1 MLSSEIKCIL
11 SEVPAMALLWKKKG
25 GWGNINRCFFIY
37 TFMSRIPSICMQ
49 LGYKFLKHT
58 SRYLNFSLWF
68 KLLLIIHKISLVED
82 MFIVWLLSARVKFVL
97 SNKCKFFICLSFIS
111 SLNKGRVGYSYHYVD
126 LFAIYVLQNKS
137 WCPPPCWF
145 SSMVGKHQLKSQK
158 FWGAKYDTYFPS
170 WGFMSMHHRWAMLCC
185 FGHNLHSRVQNG
197 IFVVFLKG
205 QCSPTSPSIYL
216 YV

>member
-1 MLSSEIKCIL
+1 MHSFWSACHGI
-11 SEVPAMALLWKKKG
+11 VVKKKG

-137 WCPPPCWF
+137 WCPPP
-145 SSMVGKHQLKSQK
+145 
-158 FWGAKYDTYFPS
+158 
-170 WGFMSMHHRWAMLCC
+170 ML
-185 FGHNLHSRVQNG
+185 
-197 IFVVFLKG
+197 VFLDG
-205 QCSPTSPSIYL
+205 GETPTEIPKVLRCKIWHLFSKLRIYEHAP
-216 YV
+216 